1 MHLSVMTQ
9 SKNFITVYYAH
20 FRRMHEKQKQYM
32 KDSLNN
38 HVYYYMFIADLNKK
52 INAEVLRFPEL
63 LKIEKMKFHEVLELA
78 KKVKQIVKLQMNFVK
93 NFNAKFNHSKKVKFK
108 SKNNETKFS
117 HLTKDKINREKLTQK
132 KKNFLN
138 NNIKREDELIIHKN
152 VKNK

>member
-20 FRRMHEKQKQYM
+20 FRRMHEKQKQYI

-52 INAEVLRFPEL
+52 INAEVLRFSES

-78 KKVKQIVKLQMNFVK
+78 KRAKQTVKSQMNFVK
-93 NFNAKFNHSKKVKFK
+93 SFNAKFNHSKKVKSK
-108 SKNNETKFS
+108 SKSNETKSF
-117 HLTKDKINREKLTQK
+117 HLTKGKISCEKLIQK
-132 KKNFLN
+132 K
-138 NNIKREDELIIHKN
+138 
-152 VKNK
+152 

>member
-52 INAEVLRFPEL
+52 INVEVLRFSES
-63 LKIEKMKFHEVLELA
+63 LKIDMMKFHEVLKLA
-78 KKVKQIVKLQMNFVK
+78 KRVEQMIKSQMNFVK
-93 NFNAKFNHSKKVKFK
+93 NFNAKFNYLKKVKFK
-108 SKNNETKFS
+108 SKNNEIKF
-117 HLTKDKINREKLTQK
+117 
-132 KKNFLN
+132 F
-138 NNIKREDELIIHKN
+138 
-152 VKNK
+152 VA